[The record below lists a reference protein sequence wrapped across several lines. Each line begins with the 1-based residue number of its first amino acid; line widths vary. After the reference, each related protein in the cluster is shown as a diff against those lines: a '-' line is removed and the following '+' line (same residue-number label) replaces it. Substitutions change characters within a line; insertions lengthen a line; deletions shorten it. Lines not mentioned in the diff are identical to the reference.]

1 MPYFSIL
8 SIVYRFFVSSD
19 VVNYFAFIVGTRY
32 AVAVMAPFIVME
44 AFVHLMLGCTPGIVR
59 YTQRT
64 AGIDEA
70 LAQYPQH

>member
-19 VVNYFAFIVGTRY
+19 VVNFFAFFTGY

-70 LAQYPQH
+70 LSQYPQH